1 LVINKPAGLVVHPDG
16 KREGESLVDWIL
28 NNYPEMSGVGEPLVM
43 EHKGETVTVDRPGIV
58 HRLDRET
65 SGVLIL
71 AKTQNAYEHFKKQFQ
86 DHSIRKEYLA
96 IVLGNTNDRGIIDE
110 AIGRNA
116 RDIRLWS
123 TGRNT
128 RGMMRAAITRYF
140 TERKFET
147 GGLPAQ
153 AGEKFS
159 VVRLFPE
166 TGRTHQ
172 LRVHMK
178 SIQHP
183 IIGDGLY
190 APKTLEM
197 LGFDRTALHAYKITF
212 TDLQGIEHTVEAP
225 LPDDFK
231 RVIS

>member
-1 LVINKPAGLVVHPDG
+1 MHPDG
-16 KREGESLVDWIL
+16 KRTEKSLIDWTL
-28 NNYPEMSGVGEPLVM
+28 SNYPEMRGVGEPLVM
-43 EHKGETVTVDRPGIV
+43 EHKGEIVTIDRPGIV

-96 IVLGNTNDRGIIDE
+96 IVSGFTNDRGIIDE
-110 AIGRNA
+110 AIGRNS
-116 RDIRLWS
+116 RDIRIWS

-128 RGMMRAAITRYF
+128 RGVMRPAVTRYF
-140 TERKFET
+140 TEQKFVV
-147 GGLPAQ
+147 Q
-153 AGEKFS
+153 GEKFS
-159 VVRLFPE
+159 LVRLFPE

-178 SIQHP
+178 SIHHP

-190 APKTLEM
+190 APKTLGM
-197 LGFDRTALHAYKITF
+197 LGFNRTALHAYKITF
-212 TDLQGIEHTVEAP
+212 TDLQGVQHIIEAP

-231 RVIS
+231 RVIP